1 MRNLK
6 KSVTHLLKRAGILS
20 SLALCMTPVVQA
32 EEFKDCL
39 IVHLHGGSTV
49 SYVLE
54 DTPVVTFVGE
64 NLHVEADQLSDDHKL
79 ANVEKFTF
87 DNVAALA
94 DVMAN
99 EYRITIQDN
108 YVTIEGLT
116 PNTGIQLADI
126 QGRIIASC
134 NADTEGNATLSLSH
148 ITAGVYIVSTTDGK
162 SFKIFKK

>member
-1 MRNLK
+1 M
-6 KSVTHLLKRAGILS
+6 THLLKRAGILS
-20 SLALCMTPVVQA
+20 SLALFMAPLVQA

-64 NLHVEADQLSDDHKL
+64 NLHVEANQLSDDHKL
-79 ANVEKFTF
+79 ADVAKFTI

-108 YVTIEGLT
+108 TVTIEGLT
-116 PNTGIQLADI
+116 PNTGIQFADI

-134 NADTEGNATLSLSH
+134 NADTDGNATLSLSH